1 MRKYF
6 KLKDKDKQEIPQQ
19 KGYKAK
25 LIEDKLNGI
34 GFYILEKTEKTIEK
48 EKLQKQM
55 QETNDMLVECFEY
68 FLNKITNITNISDL
82 LKFNDYPHNLSELL
96 KERIKIRKKIAE
108 IESEVESDG

>member
-6 KLKDKDKQEIPQQ
+6 KLKDKEKQEIPQQ

-48 EKLQKQM
+48 ENLENELKT
-55 QETNDMLVECFEY
+55 TNEKIIECFEWFMEKMTNY
-68 FLNKITNITNISDL
+68 STITDLPKLFDHKDFPHDLKDVLGKRKEMRNKIKSL
-82 LKFNDYPHNLSELL
+82 E
-96 KERIKIRKKIAE
+96 
-108 IESEVESDG
+108 ESEE